1 VSRLVL
7 AATLL
12 ALLPVVPPAAAAQ
25 PGGGAAEQQFVESL
39 RRSDPAA
46 AERFVALRDARE
58 QAIAD
63 LQRVQAQYAAA
74 GPELRS
80 VFLGRLRQARRTYVE
95 RSLAL
100 LDFLDARDR
109 EAITRYREA
118 IDQID
123 AALADRQRSRADL
136 EQMLKAE

>member
-1 VSRLVL
+1 MSRLVL

-12 ALLPVVPPAAAAQ
+12 ALLPVAPAGAAAQ
-25 PGGGAAEQQFVESL
+25 PGAGAAEREFVESL

-46 AERFVALRDARE
+46 AERFVALREARE

-63 LQRVQAQYAAA
+63 LRRVEAQYAAA
-74 GPELRS
+74 QPELRS
-80 VFLGRLRQARRTYVE
+80 VFLGRLRQARRRYVE

-109 EAITRYREA
+109 AAIARYREA
-118 IDQID
+118 IGQID

-136 EQMLKAE
+136 ERMLTAE